1 MRPHRISQAL
11 LNVINASDEVL
22 ADEMR
27 RHPAI
32 LAASAAHNRPSVP
45 TFELVAASLERERE
59 LAE

>member
-1 MRPHRISQAL
+1 MRPHRISQAI

-32 LAASAAHNRPSVP
+32 LAASAAHDRTSVP
-45 TFELVAASLERERE
+45 AAELLAASLTRDRA